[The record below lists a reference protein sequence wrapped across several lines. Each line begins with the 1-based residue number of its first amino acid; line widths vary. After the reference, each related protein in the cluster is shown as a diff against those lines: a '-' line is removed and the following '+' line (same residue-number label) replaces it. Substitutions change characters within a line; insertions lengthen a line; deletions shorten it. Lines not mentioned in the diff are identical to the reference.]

1 LNNDTEVITP
11 DWIENMLEH
20 AQREKIGAV
29 GAKLY
34 YPNNLIQHAGVVL
47 GINSGLGTGI
57 AGHAFKGSPKRIQGF
72 PVQKDVIRNYSAV
85 TAACLM
91 IKKDKFLEV
100 NGLDEKFRIA
110 FNDVDF
116 CLKLREKG
124 YYNLYTPYVELYHY
138 ESVSVGTPEAK
149 TRDTTEFNKET
160 QMMYEKWNGLLLND
174 PFYNENLTLK
184 SEDFAI
190 KISYENENKK

>member
-1 LNNDTEVITP
+1 
-11 DWIENMLEH
+11 MLEH
-20 AQREKIGAV
+20 AQRKEIGAV

-34 YPNNLIQHAGVVL
+34 YPNDLIQHAGVVL
-47 GINSGLGTGI
+47 GINGGLGTGI
-57 AGHAFKGSPKRIQGF
+57 AGHAFKGFSRTIQGF

-91 IKKDKFLEV
+91 IEKKKFNEV
-100 NGLDEKFRIA
+100 DGLDKKYRIA

-116 CLKLREKG
+116 CLRLREKG
-124 YYNLYTPYVELYHY
+124 YYNIYTPYVELYHH

-149 TRDTTEFNKET
+149 TRDIKEFSKET
-160 QMMYEKWNGLLLND
+160 QMMYERWNGLLLND
-174 PFYNENLTLK
+174 PFYNKNLTFR

-190 KISYENENKK
+190 KISEDE

>member
-1 LNNDTEVITP
+1 
-11 DWIENMLEH
+11 
-20 AQREKIGAV
+20 
-29 GAKLY
+29 LY
-34 YPNNLIQHAGVVL
+34 YPNDLIQHAGVVL
-47 GINSGLGTGI
+47 GINGGMGTGI
-57 AGHAFKGSPKRIQGF
+57 AGHAFKGFPKRIRGF

-91 IKKDKFLEV
+91 IEKKKYLEV

-124 YYNLYTPYVELYHY
+124 YYNIYTPYVELYHH
-138 ESVSVGTPEAK
+138 ESVSVGTPEAN
-149 TRDTTEFNKET
+149 TRDPKEFAKET
-160 QMMYEKWNGLLLND
+160 QLMYEKWNGLLLND
-174 PFYNENLTLK
+174 PFYNKNLTLK

-190 KISYENENKK
+190 KISDANQTSK